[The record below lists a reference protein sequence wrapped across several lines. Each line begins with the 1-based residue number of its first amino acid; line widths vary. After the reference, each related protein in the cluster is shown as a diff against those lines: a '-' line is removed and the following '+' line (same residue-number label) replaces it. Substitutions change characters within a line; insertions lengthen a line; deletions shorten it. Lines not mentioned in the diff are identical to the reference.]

1 MVMLADFS
9 KRVPVPDLVAQIER
23 LAEQARKGELI
34 GIMWVASWHGDTVTH
49 GWTLTE
55 RSQQRRMVGEM
66 MMCLV
71 DRANEINAQS

>member
-1 MVMLADFS
+1 MVAIVDVS
-9 KRVPVPDLVAQIER
+9 ARKPVPDLVKQMER
-23 LAEQARKGELI
+23 LTEQARNGELI
-34 GIMWVASWHGDTVTH
+34 GIMWVASWHGDLVTH
-49 GWTLTE
+49 GWSVTE